1 MSERQWTTEQLLAI
15 TTRDRELAVGAA
27 AGSGKTAVLIERV
40 VRAALGQSSS
50 GTASKPV
57 ELDRMLI
64 VTFTRSAAAE
74 LRSRLHSALATELA
88 ERREAG
94 QDTIAIREQL
104 ALLPAAR
111 ISTIHSFCSAVI
123 RSHGH
128 SAGISLSRLLTEDEA
143 RLVRHELAG
152 NLLDGL
158 LARDDEFGNA
168 IRELALAWGGSEGVG
183 RDDISGGERGSSLR
197 RSVLKLADFLRSL
210 EDPEQWWTELAS
222 VLALDPDNCDPQHP
236 LLQALEG
243 ILKTWASEVL
253 RQDELTAQ
261 RLSAAYPGAVFLQ
274 LIARR
279 RPILAGLSLSR
290 GWEDCAR
297 QLLALREKQAD
308 ISYKPDLLTSYARD
322 LDRDDDFTKVWLQNR
337 NKRIADDA
345 KSWLEYLER
354 PWEEVASRENQARA
368 LLHTLYAVTREL
380 LDHYADYKSGRAL
393 MDFGDLEHGAFEILA
408 LRDADGRLQRDPHGE
423 LLPTDIALEL
433 RSQLQLIMV
442 DEYQDT
448 NPLQNAI
455 LRLVTPAPV
464 NIGRPSCVVGDV
476 KQSIYAFRLA
486 TPGLFSDRLR
496 ELGSGRPD
504 GLALTLNRN
513 FRSRR
518 SIVEGINTI
527 FSGLLTEDFGGQDY
541 SANRLIY
548 GANYD
553 NADSPGL
560 LGSERKPGLHLVYN
574 DTEEAEAEGLATQR
588 LVYRRVAAVLR
599 SIHAEGQMITDSET
613 GQARRVAWGDMVVL
627 LRSVSGRS
635 EALLSELERAG
646 VPAYAPGRS
655 GFYERPEVSDALAL
669 LRVIDNPLADIALA
683 TVLSGPALGLD
694 VNELALLGSQD
705 RDAVALPLWERLQSF
720 LREPPPAMD
729 ELCARLRDFLA
740 RLEVWRSEARNVP
753 LGQLLWQLYHEAGIL
768 PSAAALERGGQRVAN
783 LTVLH
788 SMAQGFERSERQGLA
803 RFLHFLE
810 HNRRSAGDLGEAPLL
825 SEAQDVVRVM
835 TVHQAKGLE
844 FPVVILP
851 DIHRRFNMQDLGND
865 VIWERS
871 AGIGG
876 RFVNLRG
883 NDPLRSETLG
893 RLISGQALR
902 NQMAA
907 EELRI
912 LYVALTRTR
921 ERLELVASVR
931 SDFADKISD
940 SHPGS
945 QASSW
950 LDWIAPQLA
959 GLIQPAQ
966 FSGGNT
972 WQLFDSEPALPED
985 DNALPHDAWDETS
998 LQAALQRVAW
1008 HNPHAPLATLPR
1020 KLAVTEIERLLQA
1033 PQDAD
1038 TDELTAAGTAL
1049 DEPEPEPADP
1059 APAPRFEYDPVARAA
1074 AMRYGSAMHLLM
1086 AHVDLLAAPDERE
1099 LEELVQRLLAEGLL
1113 DEALAAELD
1122 RPGILR
1128 CLRDLQASGLLQ
1140 GAALHRELPVSMS
1153 LPAAGLGLL
1162 PEGLAAPIAAAA
1174 GNVIVQGT
1182 LDLLLVY
1189 PGRVVVL
1196 DYKTDRRSA
1205 PRLLAHHHSQLAWYC
1220 RMASAMLPEHT
1231 VQWALYGFAGA
1242 GLLGPFDMQA

>member
-1 MSERQWTTEQLLAI
+1 MTERQWTAEQLQAI
-15 TTRDRELAVGAA
+15 TVRDRELAVGAA

-40 VRAALGQSSS
+40 VRAALGQGSS
-50 GTASKPV
+50 GDNEPV
-57 ELDRMLI
+57 ALDRMLI
-64 VTFTRSAAAE
+64 VTFTRAAAAE
-74 LRSRLHSALATELA
+74 LRSRLHSALASELA
-88 ERREAG
+88 KRREAG

-111 ISTIHSFCSAVI
+111 ISTIHSFCSTVI
-123 RSHGH
+123 RSYGH
-128 SAGISLSRLLTEDEA
+128 SAGIGLSRLLTEDGA

-152 NLLDGL
+152 ELLDGL
-158 LARDDEFGNA
+158 LARDDDYGKA

-183 RDDISGGERGSSLR
+183 REDISGGERGSSLR
-197 RSVLKLADFLRSL
+197 RSVLKLAEFLRSL
-210 EDPEQWWTELAS
+210 EDPAQWWTQLAAP
-222 VLALDPDNCDPQHP
+222 LALDPDNCDPAHP
-236 LLQALEG
+236 LLVALEG
-243 ILKTWASEVL
+243 ILKTWAGEVL
-253 RQDELTAQ
+253 RQDALTQQ
-261 RLSAAYPGAVFLQ
+261 RLSAAYPEAVFLQ

-279 RPILAGLSLSR
+279 KPILEHLSLSR

-297 QLLALREKQAD
+297 QLLLLREKQDD
-308 ISYKPDLLTSYARD
+308 ISWKPTLLTSHARD
-322 LDRDDDFTKVWLQNR
+322 IDKDDDFTKAWLQNR
-337 NKRIADDA
+337 NRRFVEEA
-345 KSWLEYLER
+345 KSWIEYLER
-354 PWEEVASRENQARA
+354 PWQEVASRENQARS
-368 LLHTLYAVTREL
+368 LLATLQLVTLEL
-380 LDHYADYKSGRAL
+380 LEQYGDYKRGRAL

-408 LRDADGRLQRDPHGE
+408 QRDAEDRLQRDPHGE
-423 LLPTDIALEL
+423 LLPTDTAQEL

-448 NPLQNAI
+448 NPLQDAI

-464 NIGRPSCVVGDV
+464 NLGRPSCVVGDV

-486 TPGLFSDRLR
+486 TPGLFSERLR

-527 FSGLLTEDFGGQDY
+527 FSGLLTQSFGGQDY

-553 NADSPGL
+553 DAGGSGL
-560 LGSERKPGLHLVYN
+560 SGSEHRPGLHLVYS
-574 DTEEAEAEGLATQR
+574 DSEEAEAEGLATQR

-599 SIHAEGQMITDSET
+599 SIHAEGQLITDSET
-613 GQARRVAWGDMVVL
+613 GLARRVSWGDMVVL

-635 EALLSELERAG
+635 ESLLSELERAG

-669 LRVIDNPLADIALA
+669 LRVIDNPLADIPLA

-694 VNELALLGSQD
+694 VNEMALLGSQD
-705 RDAVALPLWERLQSF
+705 RDAVALPLWERLHSF
-720 LREPPPAMD
+720 LAAPPPEM
-729 ELCARLRDFLA
+729 ELLCARLRDFLA
-740 RLEVWRSEARNVP
+740 RLAVWRSEARNVP

-788 SMAQGFERSERQGLA
+788 GMAQGFERSERQGLA

-851 DIHRRFNMQDLGND
+851 DIHRRFNMLDLGND

-876 RFVNLRG
+876 RYVNLRG
-883 NDPLRSETLG
+883 SDPLRSETLG
-893 RLISGQALR
+893 RLITGQALR

-921 ERLELVASVR
+921 ERLELVAAVR

-940 SHPGS
+940 SHPGP

-959 GLIQPAQ
+959 GLIQPAH
-966 FSGGNT
+966 FSGGNS
-972 WQLFDSEPALPED
+972 WQLFDSEPALPEKD
-985 DNALPHDAWDETS
+985 TAAKDSGWDEAS
-998 LQAALQRVAW
+998 LQTALQRVAW
-1008 HNPHAPLATLPR
+1008 HTPYAALATLPR
-1020 KLAVTEIERLLQA
+1020 KLAVTEIERLLHE
-1033 PQDAD
+1033 PEDAD
-1038 TDELTAAGTAL
+1038 TDAVPADITAA
-1049 DEPEPEPADP
+1049 DEPEHDGTTA
-1059 APAPRFEYDPVARAA
+1059 APRFEYDPLARAA

-1086 AHVDLLAAPDERE
+1086 AHIDLHAAPDERE

-1128 CLRDLQASGLLQ
+1128 CLRDLQASGLLHD
-1140 GAALHRELPVSMS
+1140 ASLHRELPVSMS
-1153 LPAAGLGLL
+1153 LPSAGLGLL
-1162 PEGLAAPIAAAA
+1162 PKGLAAPIAAAA
-1174 GNVIVQGT
+1174 GQVIVQGT

-1189 PGRVVVL
+1189 PGRVLVL

-1205 PRLLAHHHSQLAWYC
+1205 PRLIAHHRSQLAWYC

-1231 VQWALYGFAGA
+1231 VQWALYGFSGA
-1242 GLLGPFDMQA
+1242 GLLGPFDIQA